1 MPKIKY
7 CQHPTRHITSKSI
20 AKGGKAVSLKLSTF
34 LMSQYDIAD
43 TRIRWLCPR
52 CHMLESNEMKIRQ
65 PMQINNNRTP
75 TDDESTAEDTSSD
88 ENDDE
93 EGIEEVSYDNEEEE
107 DNNYSNEDMET
118 ETKDSDEENDDEE
131 NDDESM
137 DEDSGDVS
145 DDLEYH
151 QNEAMEKLST
161 IFRLL
166 NIKWESK
173 F

>member
-1 MPKIKY
+1 M
-7 CQHPTRHITSKSI
+7 
-20 AKGGKAVSLKLSTF
+20 F

-65 PMQINNNRTP
+65 PMQINNKATL

-93 EGIEEVSYDNEEEE
+93 EGIEEVSYDNEEDE
-107 DNNYSNEDMET
+107 DNSNSNDDMET
-118 ETKDSDEENDDEE
+118 DTNDDNEE
-131 NDDESM
+131 VDGESM
-137 DEDSGDVS
+137 AEDAGDVF

-151 QNEAMEKLST
+151 QNEAMEKLSA
-161 IFRLL
+161 IFRSL
-166 NIKWESK
+166 NIDPIHNIL
-173 F
+173 

>member
-1 MPKIKY
+1 M
-7 CQHPTRHITSKSI
+7 T
-20 AKGGKAVSLKLSTF
+20 
-34 LMSQYDIAD
+34 QYDIAD

-93 EGIEEVSYDNEEEE
+93 EGIEEVSYDNEENK
-107 DNNYSNEDMET
+107 DNSHANGNMET
-118 ETKDSDEENDDEE
+118 ETNDDDDEV
-131 NDDESM
+131 DDESM
-137 DEDSGDVS
+137 EEDSGDVF

-166 NIKWESK
+166 NIDSIHDK
-173 F
+173 